1 MILFICLFITQ
12 DFSGGLFVT
21 SAVMFTIALLMQLQ
35 RVDLP
40 LYPCVLLLV
49 ILRYFFV
56 APSADIGDR
65 PICSAW

>member
-1 MILFICLFITQ
+1 MTLFICLFITP
-12 DFSGGLFVT
+12 DFSVGLFVT
-21 SAVMFTIALLMQLQ
+21 STVMFTIALLMQLQ

-40 LYPCVLLLV
+40 LYRCVLLLV

-56 APSADIGDR
+56 APSTDIGDR